1 MDLGLKDKRAFVMG
15 GSRGLGR
22 GIAEALA
29 AEGATVALVSRNQEA
44 LDKVAAE
51 IVAKY
56 PGCAAFGVAGDLA
69 SAGSVLAA
77 YERAETQLGG
87 IDILINNSGGPPPTP
102 VSGVASDLWRAQFEA
117 MVLAIISLTDRA
129 LPGMRTRRWGRVLTV
144 ASSGVIQPLAAI
156 GISNTLRSAL
166 VGWSK
171 TLAGEVAGDGV
182 TVNMLIPG
190 FIETARLLEIDK
202 VKAERQ
208 KISLEQVAADTKRSI
223 PIGRYGSVEEFGA
236 VAAFLA
242 SAKASYVTG
251 SLMRID
257 GGMIRSV

>member
-1 MDLGLKDKRAFVMG
+1 MDLGLKGKRALVMG

-29 AEGATVALVSRNQEA
+29 AEGASIALVSRNQASLDLAA
-44 LDKVAAE
+44 LE
-51 IVAKY
+51 IAAKY
-56 PGCAAFGVAGDLA
+56 PGSTVVGIAGDLA
-69 SAGSVLAA
+69 TPGSVPDA
-77 YERAETQLGG
+77 YRNVVERLGG
-87 IDILINNSGGPPPTP
+87 VDILVNNSGGPPPTS
-102 VSGVASDLWRAQFEA
+102 VSGVASDVWRSPFES
-117 MVLAIISLTDRA
+117 MVLAIIGLTDLA
-129 LPGMRTRRWGRVLTV
+129 LPAMRSQKWGRILTI

-171 TLAGEVAGDGV
+171 TLSADVAADGV

-190 FIETARLLEIDK
+190 FIETERLVEIDK
-202 VKAERQ
+202 VKAQRES
-208 KISLEQVAADTKRSI
+208 KSLEQIAAESRRAI
-223 PIGRYGSVEEFGA
+223 PLGRYGTVEEFGA

-251 SLMRID
+251 TMMRID
-257 GGMIRSV
+257 GGVIRSV

>member
-1 MDLGLKDKRAFVMG
+1 MDLGIAGKRALVMG

-29 AEGATVALVSRNQEA
+29 AEGASVALVSRNQAA
-44 LDKVAAE
+44 LDTAAVE
-51 IVAKY
+51 IATKY
-56 PGCAAFGVAGDLA
+56 RGSAVIGVAGDLA
-69 SAGSVLAA
+69 TAGSVAEA
-77 YERAETQLGG
+77 YHAVAKRLGG
-87 IDILINNSGGPPPTP
+87 VDILINNSGGPPPTP
-102 VSGVASDLWRAQFEA
+102 VSGVAPDTWRSQFEA
-117 MVLAIISLTDRA
+117 MVLAIIGLTDLAMPAMRA
-129 LPGMRTRRWGRVLTV
+129 QKWGRVLTI

-171 TLAGEVAGDGV
+171 TLSADVAADGV

-190 FIETARLLEIDK
+190 FIETERLVEIDK
-202 VKAERQ
+202 VKAQRES
-208 KISLEQVAADTKRSI
+208 KSMEQVAAESKRAI
-223 PIGRYGSVEEFGA
+223 PLGRYGTVEEFGA

-251 SLMRID
+251 TLMRID
-257 GGMIRSV
+257 GGVIRSV

>member
-1 MDLGLKDKRAFVMG
+1 MDLGLTGKRALIMG

-29 AEGATVALVSRNQEA
+29 AEGASVALVSRNQA
-44 LDKVAAE
+44 GLDRAAAE
-51 IVAKY
+51 IAAKF
-56 PGCAAFGVAGDLA
+56 PGSTVTSVAGDLA
-69 SAGSVLAA
+69 TSGSVAAA
-77 YERAETQLGG
+77 YHAVVERIGG
-87 IDILINNSGGPPPTP
+87 VDILVNNSGGPPPTP
-102 VSGVASDLWRAQFEA
+102 VSGVAPDLWRSQFEA
-117 MVLAIISLTDRA
+117 MVLAIIGLTDLAMPAMRA
-129 LPGMRTRRWGRVLTV
+129 QKWGRVLTI

-171 TLAGEVAGDGV
+171 TLSADVAADGV

-190 FIETARLLEIDK
+190 FIETERLVEIDK
-202 VKAERQ
+202 VKAQRES
-208 KISLEQVAADTKRSI
+208 KSLEQVAEESRKAI
-223 PIGRYGSVEEFGA
+223 PLGRYGTVEEFGA

-251 SLMRID
+251 TLMRID
-257 GGMIRSV
+257 GGVIRSV